1 MIKIP
6 RIFLTFRNS
15 RWNDLIKRKLQE
27 NFVRNN
33 VSEKFY

>member
-15 RWNDLIKRKLQE
+15 RWSDLIKRKLEE